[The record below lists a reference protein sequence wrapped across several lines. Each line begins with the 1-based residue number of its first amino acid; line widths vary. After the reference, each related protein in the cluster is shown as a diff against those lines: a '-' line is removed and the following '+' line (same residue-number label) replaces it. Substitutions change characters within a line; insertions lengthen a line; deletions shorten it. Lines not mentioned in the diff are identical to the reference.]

1 MKSRVILVV
10 AVMLV
15 IWGLL
20 AGCSTKPD
28 YSARFIDYTS
38 LPDGTRVA
46 LVAPVEQADDRQ
58 TAFTDIPDLKP
69 GELVLI
75 HYTGRSW
82 DSPQSTP
89 EREILSRGSGE

>member
-1 MKSRVILVV
+1 MKSRVILVA

-15 IWGLL
+15 VLGLL

-28 YSARFIDYTS
+28 YSARFIGYTNLS
-38 LPDGTRVA
+38 DGTQVG

-69 GELVLI
+69 GEIVLI

-82 DSPQSTP
+82 DTPQSTP
-89 EREILSRGSGE
+89 EREILSRSSGK

>member
-1 MKSRVILVV
+1 MKSRVILVA

-38 LPDGTRVA
+38 LPDGTR
-46 LVAPVEQADDRQ
+46 E
-58 TAFTDIPDLKP
+58 I
-69 GELVLI
+69 
-75 HYTGRSW
+75 GRAHV
-82 DSPQSTP
+82 
-89 EREILSRGSGE
+89 